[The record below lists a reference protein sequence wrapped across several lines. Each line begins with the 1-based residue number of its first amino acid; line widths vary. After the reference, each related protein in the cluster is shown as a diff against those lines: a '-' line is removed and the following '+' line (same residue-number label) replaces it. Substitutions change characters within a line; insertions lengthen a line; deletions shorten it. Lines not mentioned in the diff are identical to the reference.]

1 MLDKLISSV
10 KRASRVRGSQFDS
23 YYRNIAGSG
32 LPGGPTADEAK
43 REFSRYLRDM
53 NKGLR
58 F

>member
-10 KRASRVRGSQFDS
+10 KRAGRGSQFDS
-23 YYRNIAGSG
+23 YYKNLAGSG

-43 REFSRYLRDM
+43 RDFSRYLRDM